1 MKICY
6 NKKIEENIL
15 KKEKTM
21 QFRPCIDI
29 HNGKVKQIVG
39 SSLKDEGNKATE
51 NFVSQSDAS
60 YFATLYKKENL
71 KGAHVIMLNAK
82 DSEYYEDTKAQA
94 MLAVQTYPG
103 ALQVGG
109 GITAENAAEYIAN
122 GADKVIVT
130 SYVFKDGEIQYDNLQ
145 KLIAAV
151 GKEHIVLDLSC
162 RKKEGKYYIVTDR
175 WQKFTNVEV
184 THEVLDEL
192 SAYCSEFLIHAV
204 DVEGKQQGID
214 TQLISYLGKWE
225 GLPITYAGGI
235 HTYEDIETVRNLGQ
249 GKIHVTV
256 GSALDLFGGSL
267 EFDKLVQ
274 LMR

>member
-1 MKICY
+1 
-6 NKKIEENIL
+6 
-15 KKEKTM
+15 M

-39 SSLKDEGNKATE
+39 GSLKDEGNKATE
-51 NFVSQSDAS
+51 NFVSECDAS
-60 YFATLYKKENL
+60 YFADLYKKENL

-82 DSEYYEDTKAQA
+82 DSEYYEATKAQA
-94 MLAVQTYPG
+94 TLAVQTFPG

-145 KLIAAV
+145 KLIASV

-184 THEVLDEL
+184 THEVLGEL
-192 SAYCSEFLIHAV
+192 SSYCSEFLIHAV

-214 TQLISYLGKWE
+214 TQLIAYLGKWD
-225 GLPITYAGGI
+225 GIPITYAGGI